1 MALILM
7 VYVITIYSV
16 VLGRSPVVVGEIE
29 LSFVIR
35 LAARGWG
42 IYVRYNAEMR
52 LRDCTRDCA

>member
-42 IYVRYNAEMR
+42 ICSIQCGDEVER
-52 LRDCTRDCA
+52 LHS